1 MLCHHSSGRRDA
13 CVFVHV
19 CACVYVYVYVYVC
32 VCVNVYDW
40 PFATPLPS
48 GVAIYVYLQFA
59 RVQCR
64 QWRMHSHLTPH
75 NTERPVRA
83 TFPAAPVCPFAV
95 AAWESKVGLR
105 RDSFAH
111 ATMQNCDDRMLVHW
125 KFIRIEVVSFCRADC
140 YVERRVVVLDRRRCF
155 GLIDRRYWRPCQ
167 AGCCNGECTGGL
179 A

>member
-1 MLCHHSSGRRDA
+1 MC
-13 CVFVHV
+13 VHV
-19 CACVYVYVYVYVC
+19 CVC
-32 VCVNVYDW
+32 TVGRS
-40 PFATPLPS
+40 PLPS
-48 GVAIYVYLQFA
+48 GVASVVLAVRLCAVQAVVYAL
-59 RVQCR
+59 
-64 QWRMHSHLTPH
+64 PP
-75 NTERPVRA
+75 NTSQHWKLPPRNVSSGSSVSVRG
-83 TFPAAPVCPFAV
+83 
-95 AAWESKVGLR
+95 SGLGLG